1 MPPNL
6 AALKVQYSSS
16 IRRELGVSRIV
27 SPRHH
32 HIAIL
37 QGRHPAHGARVDT
50 PRVEVLPN
58 DLCGLG
64 PVVKLEVQATGV
76 TRLFLRAEVCLLA
89 VVVEE
94 GDVAGV
100 GRVEA
105 GVVLP
110 AKVGRAAIAE
120 VDELV
125 ELPAEEPER
134 MAVGRGDEGDEG
146 EVAGGDE
153 VVAVRGLRHVSQRV
167 LESWAVER

>member
-1 MPPNL
+1 M
-6 AALKVQYSSS
+6 
-16 IRRELGVSRIV
+16 
-27 SPRHH
+27 
-32 HIAIL
+32 
-37 QGRHPAHGARVDT
+37 
-50 PRVEVLPN
+50 
-58 DLCGLG
+58 
-64 PVVKLEVQATGV
+64 VKLEVQATGV